1 MARWLFST
9 NAKDIGTLYLIFA
22 VFAGMIG
29 TAFSVLIRLE
39 LSSPGIQ
46 FLNGDHQLFNVII
59 TAHAFVMIFFM
70 VMPSTVGGFG
80 KKYILTCYST
90 SFFFQ
95 KKEKSLKF
103 FLRNKKESSK
113 KVQISLLTTALL
125 VKRYFTTG
133 VKRDHLG
140 PYLAGLIEGD
150 GTISVHDTQS
160 TAKKYSPM
168 IIIVFKKSDL
178 PVANYLADLTKAGTV
193 YIKKDRGYILW
204 QINKIADVYKIIQ
217 IINGYLRT
225 PKIEA
230 LNRAIVWINDYQNK
244 NKDSKLP
251 STQSILNQIQ
261 TIYPMPLD
269 NSPIDSNSWLAG
281 FSDAD
286 GNFSINIYQRSNTL
300 KSRVLLSFRI
310 ELNQNYHK
318 ADVEGI
324 KQSFYSIISKIGS
337 FLGVNIYS
345 RTRIVEPKEFFS
357 FTVVAHNNSS
367 RNILIDY
374 FEQYPLISSK
384 YLDYLDWR
392 KVLELQKINPLTS
405 SYLKQANAI
414 RKDFNSTR
422 TTFTWSHLK
431 NCYLS

>member
-1 MARWLFST
+1 M
-9 NAKDIGTLYLIFA
+9 
-22 VFAGMIG
+22 FAGMIG

-39 LSSPGIQ
+39 LSAPGVQ
-46 FLNGDHQLFNVII
+46 YLNGDHQLFNVII

-80 KKYILTCYST
+80 KKDILTCYLA
-90 SFFFQ
+90 SFSSFLFLQ
-95 KKEKSLKF
+95 KNKQKRRGLGN
-103 FLRNKKESSK
+103 FLVFKTKKQSYPVLASNRCNPY
-113 KVQISLLTTALL
+113 LGP
-125 VKRYFTTG
+125 KRTFTTR
-133 VKRDHLG
+133 VEKDYLG

-160 TAKKYSPM
+160 IAKKYSPM

-178 PVANYLADLTKAGTV
+178 PLANYLRDITKAGKV
-193 YIKKDRGYILW
+193 YIKQDRGYILW
-204 QINKIADVYKIIQ
+204 QINKIVDVYNIIR

-244 NKDSKLP
+244 NKNSQLAT
-251 STQSILNQIQ
+251 TQLILKQIQ
-261 TIYPMPLD
+261 TISQMPLD
-269 NSPIDSNSWLAG
+269 NSPIESNSWLAG

-286 GNFSINIYQRSNTL
+286 GNFSINIYHRSNTL

-318 ADVEGI
+318 ADALGVR
-324 KQSFYSIISKIGS
+324 QSFYSLVSKIGT

-357 FTVVAHNNSS
+357 FTVVAHNSSS

-374 FEQYPLISSK
+374 FEQYPLVSSK
-384 YLDYLDWR
+384 HLDYLDWR

-405 SYLKQANAI
+405 SYLKQANQI

>member
-39 LSSPGIQ
+39 LSAPGVQ

-80 KKYILTCYST
+80 KKGTLTCYLNNLWVFKNKSREESYPSFGNSKPYILKQTFT
-90 SFFFQ
+90 SR
-95 KKEKSLKF
+95 KK
-103 FLRNKKESSK
+103 
-113 KVQISLLTTALL
+113 
-125 VKRYFTTG
+125 
-133 VKRDHLG
+133 DHLG

-160 TAKKYSPM
+160 RAKKYSPM
-168 IIIVFKKSDL
+168 IIIVFKKADL
-178 PVANYLADLTKAGTV
+178 PLANYLRDITQLGNV
-193 YIKKDRGYILW
+193 YIKQDRGYVLW
-204 QINKIADVYKIIQ
+204 QINKIAEVYKIIQ

-244 NKDSKLP
+244 NKESQLASTKL
-251 STQSILNQIQ
+251 ILNQIQ
-261 TIYPMPLD
+261 TIFPLPLD
-269 NSPIDSNSWLAG
+269 NSPINSNSWLSG

-286 GNFSINIYQRSNTL
+286 GNFSINIHQRSNTL

-318 ADVEGI
+318 ADAEGV
-324 KQSFYSIISKIGS
+324 KQSFYSIISKIGT

-345 RTRIVEPKEFFS
+345 RTRIVEPTEFFS
-357 FTVVAHNNSS
+357 FTVVAHNSNS
-367 RNILIDY
+367 RDILIDY
-374 FEQYPLISSK
+374 FEQYPLVSSK
-384 YLDYLDWR
+384 HLDYLDWR

-405 SYLKQANAI
+405 SYLKQAAQI